1 MSSSLTIRE
10 ARNADADRI
19 AALISDL
26 AREFI
31 LADADAQAQ
40 ERFLGATTPA
50 AIAEFMRGPFRFHVL
65 EIDGELAGVA
75 GMRDNRHL
83 YHLFIARRYQGQGLA
98 RRLWRHAAA
107 VCLGSG
113 NPGEFTVNSSINAVA
128 FYERLG
134 FTATASR
141 QARGGISFV
150 PMKLTMTADDP
161 ARRSTDGPDA
171 GGDFRA
177 DHAHLLI
184 ASYRHWTGRDL
195 VENVPQPGALAR
207 ALYEAPFVVASHGDE
222 PDPVFNYANRA
233 ALALFE
239 ATWDEFTSMPSRLSA
254 EPVAREERAALLA
267 RVTAHGFIDDYGGV
281 RISIRGRRFRI
292 ARATVWN
299 VIDARGAHRGQAV
312 VFRDWEYL

>member
-1 MSSSLTIRE
+1 MSFSLTIRE
-10 ARNADADRI
+10 ARNSDAERI
-19 AALISDL
+19 ATLISDL

-31 LADADAQAQ
+31 LADATAEAQA
-40 ERFLGATTPA
+40 RFLGAATPA
-50 AIAEFMRGPFRFHVL
+50 AIAEFMRGPFRYHVL
-65 EIDGELAGVA
+65 EVDGELAGVA

-98 RRLWRHAAA
+98 RQLWRHVAA

-141 QARGGISFV
+141 QERGGISFV
-150 PMKLTMTADDP
+150 PMKLTITPEDLSWP
-161 ARRSTDGPDA
+161 AMDGPPA
-171 GGDFRA
+171 SGDFLA
-177 DHAHLLI
+177 DHAQLLVT
-184 ASYRHWTGRDL
+184 SYRHWTGRDL
-195 VENVPQPGALAR
+195 LDPVPTPGALAR
-207 ALYEAPFVVASHGDE
+207 ALYEAPFVVASHGGE
-222 PDPVFNYANRA
+222 PDPVFNYGNRA

-239 ATWDEFTSMPSRLSA
+239 ATWDQFSSMPSRLSA
-254 EPVAREERAALLA
+254 EPVAREERATLLA
-267 RVTAHGFIDDYGGV
+267 RVAAHGFIDDYSGV
-281 RISIRGRRFRI
+281 RISIHGRRFRI

-299 VIDARGAHRGQAV
+299 VIDTRGGHRGQAV